1 MIEEYQRHQLLPGRK
16 LDNFAKA
23 FVCHVDKMVSWQQVQ
38 VHVSSSRP
46 VVSASVDISLMDWT
60 TDVFLHATTET
71 YWGRSIWGLAP
82 NLIESFQKWEQT
94 TWKYI
99 FQVPRILSKDIYDA
113 RDELI
118 AAFTAYFGQAKT
130 TRADANYF
138 VTTSEQELR
147 DIAFN
152 DNDVG
157 KVHMLQYWAINGNAH
172 KVTFWMFAYMLH
184 DPQLLE
190 RIRQEVAPGIEN
202 GTVNVPYLTEQRP
215 RLESLFLEVLR
226 LKMSSS
232 LMRYVTE
239 PTVVGGKF
247 LARGHNVMVPY
258 RQLHLDEDV
267 WGKNASAFDPDRFL
281 NDKQLSQ
288 SSSFRPFGGGQHLC
302 PGRFVARQAIFS
314 FIALALA
321 RFEIGLAP
329 HDTSGEKSQRCQP
342 SAQRFPRTNE
352 SKPALGALAPVAGDR
367 VMLRVGLRRSEK
379 PEHR

>member
-38 VHVSSSRP
+38 VHVSSSTP

-99 FQVPRILSKDIYDA
+99 FQVPRILSKDMYDA

-157 KVHMLQYWAINGNAH
+157 KAHMLQYWA
-172 KVTFWMFAYMLH
+172 
-184 DPQLLE
+184 
-190 RIRQEVAPGIEN
+190 
-202 GTVNVPYLTEQRP
+202 
-215 RLESLFLEVLR
+215 
-226 LKMSSS
+226 
-232 LMRYVTE
+232 
-239 PTVVGGKF
+239 
-247 LARGHNVMVPY
+247 
-258 RQLHLDEDV
+258 
-267 WGKNASAFDPDRFL
+267 
-281 NDKQLSQ
+281 
-288 SSSFRPFGGGQHLC
+288 
-302 PGRFVARQAIFS
+302 
-314 FIALALA
+314 
-321 RFEIGLAP
+321 
-329 HDTSGEKSQRCQP
+329 
-342 SAQRFPRTNE
+342 
-352 SKPALGALAPVAGDR
+352 
-367 VMLRVGLRRSEK
+367 
-379 PEHR
+379 